1 MKIAIIGGGIGG
13 LTTAIALQRKGFTDI
28 TVYEAAPEIQN
39 IGAGILLASNAM
51 TIFERL
57 NIAEQ
62 IKAEGNVLESV
73 CIANHQGEV
82 LSKVDFSKIIK
93 RFGNGTVS
101 IHRGK
106 LQQILLEN
114 LNKNTVTVGKRLK
127 SIGNTEGG
135 RNPDSF
141 RKEAKTQLF
150 FEDETTAEADIII
163 GADGIHSPVR
173 KHLFGEIPIRY
184 SGQTCWRGIAKM
196 QLDNPKASV
205 EMWGKRGGL
214 RACVSQV
221 SETEVYW
228 YITMKHAEGLKLNET
243 ETKPY
248 LLNLGSEF
256 NSHIQKAVQLT
267 DNQHVLHNDLS
278 DFKPIKTWY
287 KDNIVLIG
295 DAAHATTPNLGQGAC
310 QAIEDAFSLANCLK
324 TTFSPQNRD
333 ASTVKDAFLQFQN
346 ARIKK
351 ATFVV
356 NTSYQIGQLNN
367 IGGFIGYRLRNA
379 LMKLAPTSVAEKQ
392 FDYLFTV

>member
-13 LTTAIALQRKGFTDI
+13 LTTAIALQRKGFNDI
-28 TVYEAAPEIQN
+28 TVYEAAPEIQA

-57 NIAEQ
+57 GIAEQ
-62 IKAEGNVLESV
+62 IKAAGNVLQSV
-73 CIANHQGEV
+73 NIANHRGEI

-93 RFGNGTVS
+93 KYGNGTVS

-106 LQQILLEN
+106 LQEILLEN
-114 LNKNTVTVGKRLK
+114 ANKSTVLSGKRLK
-127 SIGNTEGG
+127 NIVFTAGG
-135 RNPDSF
+135 
-141 RKEAKTQLF
+141 TQLY
-150 FEDETTAEADIII
+150 FEDETTTEADIVI

-173 KHLFGEIPIRY
+173 KHLFGETALRY

-196 QLDNPKASV
+196 QSDNPKDSV
-205 EMWGKRGGL
+205 EMWGTRGGL

-228 YITMKHAEGLKLNET
+228 YITLKHKASLKLSKT

-248 LLNLGSEF
+248 LIDLVSEF
-256 NSHIQKAVQLT
+256 NSPIQKAIQLT
-267 DNQHVLHNDLS
+267 GNQHILHNDLS

-287 KDNIVLIG
+287 KGNIVLIG

-324 TTFSPQNRD
+324 TTPSVNE
-333 ASTVKDAFLQFQN
+333 AFLQFQN
-346 ARIKK
+346 DRIKK

-367 IGGFIGYRLRNA
+367 IGGFIGYRLRNG
-379 LMKLAPTSVAEKQ
+379 LMKMAPTSVAEKQ

>member
-28 TVYEAAPEIQN
+28 TVYEAAPEIYA
-39 IGAGILLASNAM
+39 IGAGILLAANAM
-51 TIFERL
+51 TIYERL
-57 NIAEQ
+57 GIAQQ
-62 IKAEGNVLESV
+62 IKAAGNVLDSV
-73 CIANHQGEV
+73 CIANHHGEV

-114 LNKNTVTVGKRLK
+114 IRKNTVFLGKRLK
-127 SIGNTEGG
+127 AIKNTIEERNSDTFGKEG
-135 RNPDSF
+135 
-141 RKEAKTQLF
+141 KTQLV
-150 FEDETTAEADIII
+150 FEDGTSADADIVI
-163 GADGIHSPVR
+163 GADGIHSVVR
-173 KHLFGEIPIRY
+173 KHIFGEVPLRY

-196 QLDNPKASV
+196 SIDNPKASV
-205 EMWGKRGGL
+205 EMWGTKAGL

-221 SETEVYW
+221 SDTEVYW
-228 YITMKHAEGLKLNET
+228 YITLKHDEGLKLKAS
-243 ETKPY
+243 ETKPF
-248 LLNLGSEF
+248 LSNLVSEF
-256 NSHIQKAVQLT
+256 NSPIQKAVQLT
-267 DNQHVLHNDLS
+267 GNQHILHNDLL
-278 DFKPIKTWY
+278 DFRPIKTWC

-310 QAIEDAFSLANCLK
+310 QAIEDAFALANCLK
-324 TTFSPQNRD
+324 ETPSPSNRD
-333 ASTVKDAFLQFQN
+333 TSTVNEAFLNFQN

-351 ATFVV
+351 TTFVV

-379 LMKLAPTSVAEKQ
+379 LMKMAPTSVAEKQ

>member
-28 TVYEAAPEIQN
+28 TVYEAAPEIRP

-51 TIFERL
+51 TIFDRL
-57 NIAEQ
+57 GIAEQ
-62 IKAEGNVLESV
+62 IKAAGNVLQSV
-73 CIANHQGEV
+73 NIANHRGEI

-93 RFGNGTVS
+93 KYGHGTVS

-106 LQQILLEN
+106 LQEILLEN
-114 LNKNTVTVGKRLK
+114 ANKSTVLSRKRLK
-127 SIGNTEGG
+127 NIVFTEGG
-135 RNPDSF
+135 
-141 RKEAKTQLF
+141 TQLY
-150 FEDETTAEADIII
+150 FEDGTTTETDIVI
-163 GADGIHSPVR
+163 GADGIHSLVR
-173 KHLFGEIPIRY
+173 KYIFGDIPLRY

-196 QLDNPKASV
+196 RLDDPEVSV

-228 YITMKHAEGLKLNET
+228 YITLKHKAGLKLSET

-248 LLNLGSEF
+248 LIDLVSEF
-256 NSHIQKAVQLT
+256 NSPIQKAVQLT
-267 DNQHVLHNDLS
+267 DNQHILHNDLS

-324 TTFSPQNRD
+324 TTPSPMNRD
-333 ASTVKDAFLQFQN
+333 ASTVNEAFLQFQN
-346 ARIKK
+346 SRIKK

-379 LMKLAPTSVAEKQ
+379 LMKLAPTSFAEKQ